1 MSRLRIR
8 LVLNE
13 GGEGAP
19 FGQIVDVGREV
30 ERFLRYLAQDAGI
43 AIERAEWVARDFENA
58 SVRFDIEA
66 PTSVDERAIESFNRK
81 FEYVVAFDG
90 SKPLDPTVKR
100 RTILQFA
107 KSAAALNAHEKM
119 SFGLYHPGDEKPY
132 EYRHLSKLRAV
143 ELQNK
148 LNETLRFITTLQGT
162 IHNLGVEERYF
173 NLRERKSDKLIRCDF
188 PAQLYNAVHEAATKP
203 NGLVYVRGNVEQ
215 RRVDR
220 AVEGMKVKDIKA
232 APRAPDV
239 IERLFGQ
246 HPDYT
251 GEVTT
256 QEFIDQQWGDDD

>member
-30 ERFLRYLAQDAGI
+30 ERFLRYLAQDTGI
-43 AIERAEWVARDFENA
+43 TVERAEWVARKFENA

-66 PTSVDERAIESFNRK
+66 PTSVDEQAIASFNRK
-81 FEYVVAFDG
+81 FEYVAAFDG
-90 SKPLDPTVKR
+90 SKPLDPTIKR

-107 KSAAALNAHEKM
+107 KSADALGAHEKM

-143 ELQNK
+143 DLQNK

-173 NLRERKSDKLIRCDF
+173 NLRDRKSDKLIRCDF
-188 PAQLYNAVHEAATKP
+188 SAELYDTIHEAAKKP
-203 NGLVYVRGNVEQ
+203 NGLVYVRGNVVQ

-220 AVEGMKVKDIKA
+220 AVEGMKVKQIKA
-232 APRAPDV
+232 APRSPNV
-239 IERLFGQ
+239 IEQLFGQ
-246 HPDYT
+246 NPDYT
-251 GEVTT
+251 REMAT
-256 QEFIDQQWGDDD
+256 QEFIDQQWGEDD